1 MKKSLTFVSAALL
14 LLFCFS
20 FMSCEKCTTCK
31 YTYVVLN
38 ETRTYEYPEVCGDN
52 EDIDNLEQLCDDESA
67 LVNGDCSCN

>member
-1 MKKSLTFVSAALL
+1 
-14 LLFCFS
+14 
-20 FMSCEKCTTCK
+20 MSCEKCTTCK